1 MRTTDDA
8 MSWSEH
14 IARISAQIDELKVWL
29 DAEQRSL
36 YSRLEAQIGSLQ
48 SEIAK
53 LVDMEAASG
62 TTSTYASQ
70 LAMQIEALR
79 ARGDAVYDLLLSA
92 LTKPSQSPEPSR
104 N

>member
-1 MRTTDDA
+1 MHTPDDA

-29 DAEQRSL
+29 DSEQRSL
-36 YSRLEAQIGSLQ
+36 YSRLEAQIGALQ

-53 LVDMEAASG
+53 LDDMEVASG
-62 TTSTYASQ
+62 TTGAYASQ

-92 LTKPSQSPEPSR
+92 LSEHSQRAESSR